1 MSKSRGLYNQQDRL
15 EHTYTTW
22 RFMKLRTPFNMIKNA
37 LSDIRT
43 MHDFS
48 YTVPNE
54 TREEFWDKECIS
66 HPTASTCKVYEG

>member
-1 MSKSRGLYNQQDRL
+1 
-15 EHTYTTW
+15 
-22 RFMKLRTPFNMIKNA
+22 MKLSTPFNMIKNA

-54 TREEFWDKECIS
+54 TREEFWYKECIS

>member
-1 MSKSRGLYNQQDRL
+1 MDDY
-15 EHTYTTW
+15 E
-22 RFMKLRTPFNMIKNA
+22 LRIPFNMIKNA

-54 TREEFWDKECIS
+54 TRDSFWNKECIN
-66 HPTASTCKVYEG
+66 HPTTSTCKVYEG

>member
-1 MSKSRGLYNQQDRL
+1 
-15 EHTYTTW
+15 
-22 RFMKLRTPFNMIKNA
+22 MKLRTPFNMIKNA

-54 TREEFWDKECIS
+54 NRDEFWDNES
-66 HPTASTCKVYEG
+66 SNNSTASTCKIYEG

>member
-1 MSKSRGLYNQQDRL
+1 
-15 EHTYTTW
+15 
-22 RFMKLRTPFNMIKNA
+22 MKLRTPFNMIRDA

-48 YTVPNE
+48 YTVPHE
-54 TREEFWDKECIS
+54 TREEFWDKECIN

>member
-1 MSKSRGLYNQQDRL
+1 
-15 EHTYTTW
+15 
-22 RFMKLRTPFNMIKNA
+22 MKLKTPLNIIKNA

-54 TREEFWDKECIS
+54 TRDEFWEKE
-66 HPTASTCKVYEG
+66 

>member
-1 MSKSRGLYNQQDRL
+1 IYIPIRRV
-15 EHTYTTW
+15 
-22 RFMKLRTPFNMIKNA
+22 MKLKTPLNIIKNA

-54 TREEFWDKECIS
+54 TRDEFWEKECS
-66 HPTASTCKVYEG
+66 NHPTASTCKVYEG

>member
-1 MSKSRGLYNQQDRL
+1 MEGYEYKNSFHHDQ
-15 EHTYTTW
+15 
-22 RFMKLRTPFNMIKNA
+22 NA

-48 YTVPNE
+48 YTVPKE
-54 TREEFWDKECIS
+54 TRDEFWDKECVN